1 METNNCI
8 KQANPLIKE
17 LTKMQAIQGAV
28 TPRIV
33 LSDRMTEEPFC
44 VASVGEFL
52 PIPSLYLPHS

>member
-1 METNNCI
+1 MEINNCI

-17 LTKMQAIQGAV
+17 LTEMQAIQGAI

-33 LSDRMTEEPFC
+33 LSGRMTEEPFC

-52 PIPSLYLPHS
+52 PIPHS